1 MRYIIDT
8 QAFIWYAIG
17 DKQLSKTALDI
28 IESDSI
34 RYISIAS
41 LWEMSIKSSLG
52 KLNFQV
58 PFEELILNQL
68 AINSYEILSLELSHI
83 FQLAKLPL
91 IHKDPFDRI
100 MISQAITENIPIVS
114 IDSHFQNY
122 PVSVVW

>member
-17 DKQLSKTALDI
+17 DRQLSKTALEI

-68 AINSYEILSLELSHI
+68 AINSYEILSLELSHV

-100 MISQAITENIPIVS
+100 MIAQAFTENISIVS
-114 IDSHFQNY
+114 IDPHFQNY
-122 PVSVVW
+122 PVSVIW

>member
-17 DKQLSKTALDI
+17 DRQLSKTALEI

-68 AINSYEILSLELSHI
+68 AINSYEILSLELSHV

-100 MISQAITENIPIVS
+100 MIAQAFTENISIVS
-114 IDSHFQNY
+114 IDPHFQND
-122 PVSVVW
+122 PVSVIW

>member
-1 MRYIIDT
+1 MVR
-8 QAFIWYAIG
+8 G
-17 DKQLSKTALDI
+17 DRQLSKTALEI

-68 AINSYEILSLELSHI
+68 AINSYEILSLELSHV

-100 MISQAITENIPIVS
+100 MIAQAFTENISIVS
-114 IDSHFQNY
+114 IDPHFQNY
-122 PVSVVW
+122 PVSVIW